1 MWPHAGCVCVS
12 AEKNVVYGQV
22 LCVCLHFSARMCTFW
37 HFRVNIFVVMKAFQL
52 VSGHAITNRF
62 FALLAVCIKI
72 MISGYFIYFIYFTVL
87 NHLRFLDPPLIQIK
101 LFLLIM
107 VGVRIIGS
115 NVRFLHSQYFHLNSL
130 WNDNESCSQFLF
142 KDHSFKYFL
151 DSISGSLVSTLKSFV
166 CPVEN

>member
-1 MWPHAGCVCVS
+1 
-12 AEKNVVYGQV
+12 
-22 LCVCLHFSARMCTFW
+22 
-37 HFRVNIFVVMKAFQL
+37 MKAFQL

-130 WNDNESCSQFLF
+130 
-142 KDHSFKYFL
+142 
-151 DSISGSLVSTLKSFV
+151 
-166 CPVEN
+166 